1 MTAFVILHYRVIDT
15 TRKCVESIKALA
27 GAKHIVIVDNAS
39 PNGTGAELALEFASD
54 PIVDV
59 ILNPDNS
66 GFARG
71 NNLGVKY
78 VADKLDADFVCVLN
92 NDVEIR
98 QHDFI
103 EKIERIYS
111 EHPFDL
117 LGPDILSVFSGIHQS
132 PKSLQ
137 AVSLEGVR
145 KKRAFVKR
153 SQNPVLLLLS
163 SGEKNSPAIWRLVQR
178 RNRAKQNIDSTKAM
192 EGVVLHGSCVIFS
205 ERYIA
210 SHPEPFYPK
219 TFMYYE
225 MEILDWLCRRENCVV
240 RYDPSVSVLHYQY
253 VASKV
258 EYRSII
264 KRSQFVMRC
273 LLESLDMAEELML
286 AAYACDEAA
295 AAEANREFHKIKQL
309 ALTNAG
315 A

>member
-27 GAKHIVIVDNAS
+27 GTKHIVIVDNAS
-39 PNGTGAELALEFASD
+39 PNGTGAELSLEFASD
-54 PIVDV
+54 PGVDV

-78 VADKLDADFVCVLN
+78 VVDEFDADFVCVLN

-98 QHDFI
+98 QHEFI
-103 EKIERIYS
+103 EEIERIYN

-117 LGPDILSVFSGIHQS
+117 LGPDILSVFSGIHQN
-132 PKSLQ
+132 PKSLH

-153 SQNPVLLLLS
+153 SQTPVLLLLS

-178 RNRAKQNIDSTKAM
+178 RNRAKQNIDSTKAI

-205 ERYIA
+205 GRYIDL
-210 SHPEPFYPK
+210 HPEPFYPK

-240 RYDPSVSVLHYQY
+240 RYDPSISVLHYQY
-253 VASKV
+253 VASKM

-264 KRSQFVMRC
+264 KRSQFVIRC

-286 AAYACDEAA
+286 AAYASNEAA
-295 AAEANREFHKIKQL
+295 EETNGEFCQTKQF
-309 ALTNAG
+309 ALTDAG
-315 A
+315 G